1 MNENGKSKEAGDYNL
16 RIVQERDLAA
26 LGYLFLADALNLVA
40 QAAAKAYMARLLID
54 FGTPQDAGDLRASV
68 ADLQRLLLN
77 CRQGAEKLMHMIANE
92 VEKFTGGRK

>member
-1 MNENGKSKEAGDYNL
+1 MSEGSNCNL
-16 RIVQERDLAA
+16 RVVKERDLAA

-68 ADLQRLLLN
+68 ADFQHLLLN
-77 CRQGAEKLMHMIANE
+77 CRQGAEKLMQMIANE
-92 VEKFTGGRK
+92 VERFIGGGK